1 MTKVLITGGAGFIG
15 STLADKLIEAGYEI
29 VIIDNLFSGKKD
41 YIPSQA
47 KFYHLDIM
55 KDDLSVVFEKEE
67 PKYVFHLAA
76 QIDVRKAVKEPNFDV
91 KVNILGGLNVLK
103 NVNKYKV
110 KKIIFS
116 STGGA
121 VYGEAN
127 VIPTPEDYPAIPL
140 SPYGI
145 DKLCFEKYLKYY
157 HQVFNQEYTT
167 LRFANVYGPRQYKG
181 GEAGV
186 VAIFCSQIAQN
197 LSLTLNGDGNQTRDF
212 IYVDDVVRALMKAM
226 TIKYNGEINIGS
238 NVESKVKDIIKYIEN
253 YSQNR
258 CVVERKPAI
267 KGEQQ
272 RSFLDSSLAKKVL
285 KWEAKVNL
293 EEGIKAT
300 YKWTLDNINI

>member
-1 MTKVLITGGAGFIG
+1 MTKILITGGAGFIG
-15 STLADKLIEAGYEI
+15 STLADKLIEAGHE
-29 VIIDNLFSGKKD
+29 VIIVDNLFSGKKY

-47 KFYHLDIM
+47 KFYRLDIV
-55 KDDLSVVFEKEE
+55 KDDLSAVFEKEK
-67 PKYVFHLAA
+67 PQYVFHLAA
-76 QIDVRKAVKEPNFDV
+76 QIDVRKAVQDPNFDV
-91 KVNILGGLNVLK
+91 NVNILGGLNVLR
-103 NVNKYKV
+103 NVYKYKV

-127 VIPTPEDYPAIPL
+127 TIPTPEDYPAIPL

-145 DKLCFEKYLKYY
+145 DKLCFENYLKYY
-157 HQVFNQEYTT
+157 HQVFKQEYTI

-197 LSLTLNGDGNQTRDF
+197 LSLTLNGDGSQTRDF
-212 IYVDDVVRALMKAM
+212 VYVDDVVRALINAM
-226 TIKYNGEINIGS
+226 TVNYNGEINIGS
-238 NVESKVKDIIKYIEN
+238 NIESKVKDIIKYIEDYTEKN
-253 YSQNR
+253 
-258 CVVERKPAI
+258 CLVEKRPAV

-285 KWEAKVNL
+285 DWKAEVSL

-300 YKWTLDNINI
+300 YKWTLDNN

>member
-15 STLADKLIEAGYEI
+15 SSLADKLIESGHEVI
-29 VIIDNLFSGKKD
+29 IIDNLFSGKKD

-47 KFYHLDIM
+47 KFYHLDIV
-55 KDDLSVVFEKEE
+55 KDDLSVIFEKERPE
-67 PKYVFHLAA
+67 FVFHLAA
-76 QIDVRKAVKEPNFDV
+76 QIDVRKAVKNPDFDV

-121 VYGEAN
+121 VYGEAGI
-127 VIPTPEDYPAIPL
+127 IPTPEDYPAIPL

-157 HQVFNQEYTT
+157 NQVFHQEYTT

-186 VAIFCSQIAQN
+186 VAIFCSQVAQN
-197 LSLTLNGDGNQTRDF
+197 LSLSLNGDGTQTRDF
-212 IYVDDVVRALMKAM
+212 VYIDDVVRALIKAM
-226 TIKYNGEINIGS
+226 TVDYNGEINIGS
-238 NVESKVKDIIKYIEN
+238 NVESEVRDIIKYIEDYTKKTSLIKRN
-253 YSQNR
+253 
-258 CVVERKPAI
+258 PAI

-272 RSFLDSSLAKKVL
+272 RSFLDSSLAKKIL
-285 KWEAKVNL
+285 GWEAKVSL
-293 EEGIKAT
+293 DKGIEET
-300 YKWTLDNINI
+300 YKWTLDNN

>member
-1 MTKVLITGGAGFIG
+1 MTKILITGGAGFIG
-15 STLADKLIEAGYEI
+15 STLADKLIEAGHE
-29 VIIDNLFSGKKD
+29 VIIVDNLFSGKKY

-47 KFYHLDIM
+47 KFYRLDIV
-55 KDDLSVVFEKEE
+55 KDDLSAVFEKEK
-67 PKYVFHLAA
+67 PQYVFHLAA
-76 QIDVRKAVKEPNFDV
+76 QIDVRKAVQDPNFDV
-91 KVNILGGLNVLK
+91 NVNILGGLNVLR
-103 NVNKYKV
+103 NVYKYKV

-127 VIPTPEDYPAIPL
+127 TIPTPEDYPAIPL

-145 DKLCFEKYLKYY
+145 DKLCFENYLKYY
-157 HQVFNQEYTT
+157 HQIFKQEYTT

-197 LSLTLNGDGNQTRDF
+197 LSLTLNGDGSQTRDF
-212 IYVDDVVRALMKAM
+212 VYVDDVVRALINAM
-226 TIKYNGEINIGS
+226 TVNYNGEINIGS
-238 NVESKVKDIIKYIEN
+238 NIESKVKDIIKYIEDYTEKN
-253 YSQNR
+253 
-258 CVVERKPAI
+258 CLVEKRPAV

-285 KWEAKVNL
+285 DWKAEVSL

-300 YKWTLDNINI
+300 YKWTLDNN

>member
-1 MTKVLITGGAGFIG
+1 MTKILITGGAGFIG
-15 STLADKLIEAGYEI
+15 STLADKLIEAGHE
-29 VIIDNLFSGKKD
+29 VIIVDNLFSGKKD

-47 KFYHLDIM
+47 KFYHLDIV
-55 KDDLSVVFEKEE
+55 KDDLSAVFEKEK
-67 PKYVFHLAA
+67 PQYVFHLAA
-76 QIDVRKAVKEPNFDV
+76 QIDVRKAVQDPNFDV
-91 KVNILGGLNVLK
+91 NVNILGGLNVLR
-103 NVNKYKV
+103 NVYKYKV

-127 VIPTPEDYPAIPL
+127 TIPTPEDYPAIPL

-145 DKLCFEKYLKYY
+145 DKLCFENYLKYY
-157 HQVFNQEYTT
+157 HQVFKQEYTI

-197 LSLTLNGDGNQTRDF
+197 LSLTLNGDGSQTRDF
-212 IYVDDVVRALMKAM
+212 VYVDDVVRALINAM
-226 TIKYNGEINIGS
+226 TVNYNGEINIGS
-238 NVESKVKDIIKYIEN
+238 NIESKVKDIIKYIEDYTEKN
-253 YSQNR
+253 
-258 CVVERKPAI
+258 CLVEKRPAV

-285 KWEAKVNL
+285 DWKAEVSL

-300 YKWTLDNINI
+300 YKWTLDNN